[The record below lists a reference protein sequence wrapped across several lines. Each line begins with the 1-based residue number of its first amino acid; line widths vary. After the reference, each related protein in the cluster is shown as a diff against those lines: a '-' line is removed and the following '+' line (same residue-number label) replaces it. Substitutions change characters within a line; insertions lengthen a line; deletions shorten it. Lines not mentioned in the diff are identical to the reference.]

1 MPSPCGLRARA
12 MGLAP
17 VLTVALALV
26 LALTGCAT
34 RFENQPLAAGQGNA
48 ERRAVDAS
56 DPERP
61 LILVAISGG
70 GSRAAAL
77 GWTVLRELRQYRYSV
92 PGGSSRALTD
102 DIAVLSSVSGG
113 SVIAAHFALDGAQ
126 ALDRFESDFLAPDNT
141 RSLGLEALNPVTWL
155 KQAVTGESRSDLV
168 EQLLDRQ
175 LFHNKTF
182 AELNQPGKPYLI
194 LNATD
199 MASGEVFAF
208 TPQRFDDICSDLD
221 AQPISSGVAAS
232 AAVPV
237 LFTPIAFRNF
247 SAEHCAGRPAPAWIA
262 NRLKGRFAPYLNVDN
277 FKLARYANDLR
288 HGPNNFRQIDYLY
301 FLDGG
306 LADNLAIHGL
316 LEALSSPYAVPI
328 AAAPASATGSPSD
341 SAAGQPARAGSLI
354 EAINNGRFKKIAVI
368 IVNARADPGST
379 VYQSARRPGILGMI
393 ASVTSVPIDSA
404 SSSVNAQIDGLLAQ
418 FNAAGGGNGG
428 AIGDP
433 KFAGLKVY
441 SVEIDFDQLHANDA
455 VQRALRDKVKA
466 VPTLWTIS
474 KPNLDVIAQA
484 GTLLLRQHPCF
495 QRLLGDLAI
504 QADFID
510 SGFAQMGCPQAAD
523 R

>member
-1 MPSPCGLRARA
+1 MPSPRGVRALARA

-17 VLTVALALV
+17 VLRAALALT
-26 LALTGCAT
+26 LALSGCAT

-77 GWTVLRELRQYRYSV
+77 GWTVLRELRQYRYSGA
-92 PGGSSRALTD
+92 GGSSRALTD

-155 KQAVTGESRSDLV
+155 SQAVTGESRSDLV

-328 AAAPASATGSPSD
+328 AAAPNSG
-341 SAAGQPARAGSLI
+341 AGQPAGAAGSLI

-428 AIGDP
+428 AVGDP

-441 SVEIDFDQLHANDA
+441 SVEIDFDQLHVNDA

-510 SGFAQMGCPQAAD
+510 TGFAQMGCPQAAD